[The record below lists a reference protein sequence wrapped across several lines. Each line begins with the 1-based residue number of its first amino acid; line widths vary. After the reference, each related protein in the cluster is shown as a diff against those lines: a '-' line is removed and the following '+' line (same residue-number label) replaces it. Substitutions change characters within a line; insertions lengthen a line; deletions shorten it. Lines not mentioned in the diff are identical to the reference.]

1 MKFRNWIYEG
11 FGVDYENLPEPFR
24 RDTFDADS
32 ILAKRRRQKLVG
44 QVFDSNAIDFDPE
57 DRPQDFIKV
66 QPVNKLTK
74 FDPPQPLKSFEGS
87 EILYGMRFNANSN
100 LLEEGFAKEVDELK
114 AKIAELIK
122 AKKEADRNGKQPVQ
136 DIVVDVY
143 NDMLYKGADA
153 KTIERI
159 MPQMVQAR
167 IAAAGL
173 ANKSNQN
180 WNFQKMMNIVKLA
193 KKKPDEKESSGRIG
207 KQIDAL
213 KVELEAAVKKLNAI
227 PRMCFIIEQAFLKK
241 IKHPETAE
249 DNQLCDHFVR
259 LAVDNYTKSRGDYH
273 YDYVLY
279 PESSSELNTKIATA
293 LAAEYGAVPIKGFQK
308 VANPTI
314 DITSYINRHPGK
326 PDELITPKELGKSNL
341 RQGAVPQTPQ
351 MKSGYW
357 RIVNDLQGRINRS
370 KGQIKNVDRSQSFI
384 RNLQMNPT
392 VPQQVTQQDQ
402 RSQFRNRRLLV
413 IDDNTRSGATFQT
426 INHILRDRGPQSIH
440 YYAPLLADF
449 TYGTGKETTV
459 VPKKFTAPAR
469 QYVPAPISTV
479 SQPTTD
485 RKPNRYIATPKQAAP
500 AINPHKDIHAELDA
514 ML

>member
-1 MKFRNWIYEG
+1 MKFRTWIYEG

-24 RDTFDADS
+24 KDTFDADS
-32 ILAKRRRQKLVG
+32 ILAKRGRQKLVG
-44 QVFDSNAIDFDPE
+44 QVFDSNAIDFHPE

-66 QPVNKLTK
+66 QTVNKLTK

-100 LLEEGFAKEVDELK
+100 LLEEGFAKEVDRLK
-114 AKIAELIK
+114 TKMAELIK

-136 DIVVDVY
+136 DIVVNVY
-143 NDMLYKGADA
+143 NDMIHKGADN

-173 ANKSNQN
+173 ANKSNQS
-180 WNFQKMMNIVKLA
+180 WNLQKMMNIVKLSQ
-193 KKKPDEKESSGRIG
+193 KKPEEKESSGKIG
-207 KQIDAL
+207 KKIDAL
-213 KVELEAAVKKLNAI
+213 KVELETAVKRLNAI

-241 IKHPETAE
+241 IKHPVTAD

-259 LAVDNYTKSRGDYH
+259 LAVENYTKSRGNYH

-308 VANPTI
+308 VANPKI
-314 DITSYINRHPGK
+314 DTTSYINQYPGK
-326 PDELITPKELGKSNL
+326 PDELITPEELGKSNL
-341 RQGAVPQTPQ
+341 RQGATPPQTSQ

-357 RIVNDLQGRINRS
+357 KIFNDLQGKINRS
-370 KGQIKNVDRSQSFI
+370 NGQIKNVDRNQSFI

-392 VPQQVTQQDQ
+392 VPQQVTQKDQ

-426 INHILRDRGPQSIH
+426 INHMLRDRGPQSIH
-440 YYAPLLADF
+440 YYTPLLADF
-449 TYGTGKETTV
+449 TYGTGKETTD
-459 VPKKFTAPAR
+459 VPKNLTPAR

-479 SQPTTD
+479 KPPTD
-485 RKPNRYIATPKQAAP
+485 RKPNRYVATPKQTAP
-500 AINPHKDIHAELDA
+500 AINPHKDIHSELDA